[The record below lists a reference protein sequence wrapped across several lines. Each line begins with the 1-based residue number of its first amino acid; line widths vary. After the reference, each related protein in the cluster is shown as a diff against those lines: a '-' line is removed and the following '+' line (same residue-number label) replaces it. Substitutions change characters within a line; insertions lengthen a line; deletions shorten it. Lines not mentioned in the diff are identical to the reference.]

1 MHMSSL
7 AARRTPAGK
16 RVVHGMHTV
25 LAALDSA
32 AAASRSLG
40 SPAKLNVRFL
50 KPVYVG
56 DTVAFLQ
63 TRPGDVE
70 LRLQAL
76 VDDVAAV
83 DLRLSLGDGVGNRQ
97 ESRLLTHDETTN
109 CRDLSLTEM
118 RGRSGTVRLATTVD
132 KMSARFPHAADHL
145 GASAVG
151 ALLCLSRLVGM
162 ECPGL
167 HSLFSEFE
175 IQFTLADPPDALH
188 YNVASIDDRFRLL
201 EIEVGGLGIRGR
213 VEAFARTP
221 PTTQAS
227 MQEVSSL
234 VGPKEFVNQRALVV
248 GGSRGLGE
256 LTAKVLAAGGGQPVI
271 TYAVGR
277 EDAER
282 VAAEITQHGGYCSLL
297 RYDVQSPPSQQL
309 ASLTD
314 PISSLYYYATCQI
327 FRRSTKRFDSDALE
341 EFLNFYVRGFYDLC
355 CFLKASPDRRIAA
368 FYPSSVAVVERPRDM
383 TEYSMAKA
391 AAEILCS
398 DLNRSWPGLHVTTVR
413 LPRLLTD
420 QTTTVVPARSEN
432 ALEVVLPIIR
442 GVQNFGL

>member
-1 MHMSSL
+1 
-7 AARRTPAGK
+7 
-16 RVVHGMHTV
+16 
-25 LAALDSA
+25 
-32 AAASRSLG
+32 
-40 SPAKLNVRFL
+40 
-50 KPVYVG
+50 
-56 DTVAFLQ
+56 
-63 TRPGDVE
+63 
-70 LRLQAL
+70 
-76 VDDVAAV
+76 
-83 DLRLSLGDGVGNRQ
+83 
-97 ESRLLTHDETTN
+97 
-109 CRDLSLTEM
+109 M

-132 KMSARFPHAADHL
+132 KMSARFPHAADYL

-175 IQFTLADPPDALH
+175 YQFTLADPPDALH

-282 VAAEITQHGGYCSLL
+282 VAAEITQHGGYCTLL
-297 RYDVQSPPSQQL
+297 RYDVQCPPIAAVGL
-309 ASLTD
+309 AHWAD
-314 PISSLYYYATCQI
+314 
-327 FRRSTKRFDSDALE
+327 
-341 EFLNFYVRGFYDLC
+341 FLNVLLRHV
-355 CFLKASPDRRIAA
+355 PD
-368 FYPSSVAVVERPRDM
+368 FPSFHEAV
-383 TEYSMAKA
+383 
-391 AAEILCS
+391 
-398 DLNRSWPGLHVTTVR
+398 
-413 LPRLLTD
+413 
-420 QTTTVVPARSEN
+420 
-432 ALEVVLPIIR
+432 
-442 GVQNFGL
+442 